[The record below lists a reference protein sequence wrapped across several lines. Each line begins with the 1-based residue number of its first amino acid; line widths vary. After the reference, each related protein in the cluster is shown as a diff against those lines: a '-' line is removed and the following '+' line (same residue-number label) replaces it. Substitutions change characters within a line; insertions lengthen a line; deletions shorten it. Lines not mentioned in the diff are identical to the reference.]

1 MTAIVRND
9 DEAVGTEEFLRLLKL
24 TGQFEGLI
32 EELVRGRLMDEDG
45 LLETTDT
52 WRKGAR

>member
-9 DEAVGTEEFLRLLKL
+9 DDAVGTEEFLRLLKL

-32 EELVRGRLMDEDG
+32 EELVRGRLMDEDSPF
-45 LLETTDT
+45 EATDT
-52 WRKGAR
+52 CCRGAR

>member
-52 WRKGAR
+52 WRRGAR